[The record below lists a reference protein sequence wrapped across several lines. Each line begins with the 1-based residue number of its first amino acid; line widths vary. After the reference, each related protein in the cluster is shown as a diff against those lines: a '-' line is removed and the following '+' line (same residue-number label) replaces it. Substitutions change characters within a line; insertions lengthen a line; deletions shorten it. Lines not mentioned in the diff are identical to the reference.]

1 MLKCSFKQNELLKF
15 KPSIRMGEKD
25 DLSDFVI
32 VFGAKWVGLTI
43 SETADLNIRPL
54 FITDFFFT
62 TASVRCYI
70 SLHRLMVTFPA
81 DTFKQILRLLRIYFP
96 NV

>member
-43 SETADLNIRPL
+43 SEIADLNIRPL
-54 FITDFFFT
+54 FITDIFLPRPLC
-62 TASVRCYI
+62 A
-70 SLHRLMVTFPA
+70 VTFC
-81 DTFKQILRLLRIYFP
+81 FI
-96 NV
+96 V